1 MTQYFSTL
9 AFCAFSFAGL
19 FCSEANAEERHQYVS
34 KVHNSAKATAKS
46 KYIVEFKERWV
57 YSPSAKIWT
66 NSRGEAMSA
75 DQLLKQGRI
84 ALRPVGSPRGKTSA
98 FPSEQLVSTSAT
110 SAQVAPEPVS
120 KPSPFVYVWDET
132 KKNKIRIM
140 CTGFG
145 TYHRGVKR

>member
-1 MTQYFSTL
+1 MTQYLSPL
-9 AFCAFSFAGL
+9 AFCAFSFSGL
-19 FCSEANAEERHQYVS
+19 FYAEVNAEERHQYVS
-34 KVHNSAKATAKS
+34 KVHNSAKATANS
-46 KYIVEFKERWV
+46 KYLVEFKEKWV
-57 YSPSAKIWT
+57 YSPSAKMWT
-66 NSRGEAMSA
+66 NSRGEALSA

-84 ALRPVGSPRGKTSA
+84 SLRPVGSSGDKSSA
-98 FPSEQLVSTSAT
+98 FPSEQLVSKSAS
-110 SAQVAPEPVS
+110 SAPVARKPVS